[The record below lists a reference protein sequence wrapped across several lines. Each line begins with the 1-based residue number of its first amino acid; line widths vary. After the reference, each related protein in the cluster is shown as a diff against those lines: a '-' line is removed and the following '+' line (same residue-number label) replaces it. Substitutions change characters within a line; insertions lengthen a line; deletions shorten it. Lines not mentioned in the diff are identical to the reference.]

1 MPELR
6 HLRCFVALAEELNFT
21 RAAERQH
28 VVQQSLSATIK
39 QLEGELGVRLF
50 DRTTRVV
57 QLTAAGAEFLPAAR
71 RVLAEAD
78 RAFAAAAEHATT
90 RPELAIGFSFTLD
103 DEVRYRLLERFVAE
117 HPATRLRVR
126 MALSGE
132 LLDLV
137 AGGELDLAVTFC
149 PLARQGV
156 ELAPV
161 MRVPVWVLLAAG
173 HRLAREEVL
182 ELTDLRDEAFILA
195 AEPDGAGYNAWLLET
210 CRAAGFVPRTTF
222 SPPVAMNI
230 RVSDV
235 AADAVS
241 LAPWQPQ
248 FVADGSVLRRLRPE
262 ATVPYVAAIRA
273 GTAGIARRAFESVV
287 AAGPTV
293 AEQRRGL
300 TLEPS
305 GPTAGEPSGD

>member
-1 MPELR
+1 VPELR

-21 RAAERQH
+21 RAAARQH
-28 VVQQSLSATIK
+28 VVQQSLSTTIK
-39 QLEGELGVRLF
+39 QLERELGVRLF
-50 DRTTRVV
+50 DRTTRRV

-78 RAFAAAAEHATT
+78 RAFAAVAEHAATPT
-90 RPELAIGFSFTLD
+90 ELAVGFSFTLD
-103 DEVRYRLLERFVAE
+103 DQLRYRLLERFVAD
-117 HPATRLRVR
+117 HPATRLRVH

-137 AGGELDLAVTFC
+137 AAGELDLAVTFC
-149 PLARQGV
+149 PRARPGV

-161 MRVPVWVLLAAG
+161 MRVPVWVLLAAS
-173 HRLAREEVL
+173 HRLASQDVL
-182 ELTDLRDEAFILA
+182 ELTDLRDEAFVLA

-222 SPPVAMNI
+222 SPHVAMNI

-235 AADAVS
+235 ARDAVT

-262 ATVPYVAAIRA
+262 ATVPYAAAIRA
-273 GTAGIARRAFESVV
+273 GTGGIARRALESVV
-287 AAGPTV
+287 AAGPAV
-293 AEQRRGL
+293 AEQRRAAIG
-300 TLEPS
+300 
-305 GPTAGEPSGD
+305 